1 MVVRVNKTS
10 NYTVMCNYHLRDK
23 NLTLKAKGLLSMVLS
38 LPNDWDYSVMGLAS
52 ICKECETSIKS
63 ALKELKANG
72 YLEVL
77 KRMPN
82 ETNSGRYEYIYD
94 FYEVPRSRM
103 DNDERSQPQVKQ
115 EGKKQE
121 VENLPIEFL
130 PVENLPL
137 NKDIDGENKEKRS
150 TKEKNFIPPT
160 IEEVYSYC
168 EERHNNVNPQLFID
182 YYTAKGWRIG
192 RDKMKDWRAA
202 IRTWENNQRRE
213 FYE

>member
-1 MVVRVNKTS
+1 
-10 NYTVMCNYHLRDK
+10 
-23 NLTLKAKGLLSMVLS
+23 
-38 LPNDWDYSVMGLAS
+38 
-52 ICKECETSIKS
+52 
-63 ALKELKANG
+63 
-72 YLEVL
+72 
-77 KRMPN
+77 
-82 ETNSGRYEYIYD
+82 
-94 FYEVPRSRM
+94 M